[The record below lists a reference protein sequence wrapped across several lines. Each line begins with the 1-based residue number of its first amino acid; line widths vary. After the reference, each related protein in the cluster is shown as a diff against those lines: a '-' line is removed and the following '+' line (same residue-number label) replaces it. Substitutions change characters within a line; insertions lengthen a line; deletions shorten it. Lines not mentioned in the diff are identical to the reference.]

1 MTEKKFRGLTS
12 LLGLSIMLSGGASLV
27 NEFILGS
34 LSSMILG
41 SSFVQMA
48 LTIGIMLFGT
58 GVGAMTQQHVSNKSL
73 MLKFLRL
80 EMILALVGG
89 FSPILIY
96 MAFAYVDGEFT
107 ILLNGIIFSLG
118 FMIGFEIPLMIRI
131 LERYVPNLKG
141 NLSLIFSL
149 DYLGAFIGT
158 LLWVY
163 YLLSAFPFTETSF
176 IVSGA
181 NFSVAVITFLY
192 YYFNKEEL
200 EEFAFEKEQSELQD
214 KIKMI
219 EVLNQD
225 ASWEKKELRELTK
238 DNTKISLIKYIL
250 IFTVVFGALFYGYL
264 NNRKWNVSLEQKM
277 YKDPIILS
285 TTTKYQHLVVTQNKK
300 LSKDGEPQV
309 DLFINGNIQFSSL
322 DENIYHDFLIHPVM
336 AVSKVRKNVLI
347 IGGGD
352 GMAARELLKYKDS
365 NITLIDLDKELDEL
379 AAKNP
384 ILRKLNKG
392 SFGHLNFV
400 EAEGIGS
407 EEVKELK
414 NDKNETYAMIDVIN
428 IDAEKFLH
436 SLKGK
441 TWDIIVIDLPDP
453 SNPELVK
460 LYSKQFYMSLKKVLA
475 KDGMFVIQSTSPYHA
490 KEAFLCIG
498 RTLSAAG
505 LNILPYHINVPSF
518 GDWGYFV
525 GWKNNDTKEDV
536 MKRFNNVKAFDIE
549 TSYITPE
556 LMKASFVFG
565 KGVLDTD
572 RKEINEVLHPKL
584 LDIYNNNSW
593 LTY

>member
-1 MTEKKFRGLTS
+1 MEAKKFRGLII

-58 GVGAMTQQHVSNKSL
+58 GIGAMTQQKVSNKLL

-96 MAFAYVDGEFT
+96 FAFANVEGQF
-107 ILLNGIIFSLG
+107 IFLLNGIIFSLG

-131 LERYVPNLKG
+131 LERYSPNLKG

-181 NFSVAVITFLY
+181 NFLVAVITFM
-192 YYFNKEEL
+192 YYFFNRVEL
-200 EEFAFEKEQSELQD
+200 EEFAYNKEKKDFED
-214 KIKMI
+214 KIKTI
-219 EVLNQD
+219 EVLDQD
-225 ASWEKKELRELTK
+225 ASWEKKELRELKKEDTSL
-238 DNTKISLIKYIL
+238 SLIKYIL
-250 IFTVVFGALFYGYL
+250 IFTVVFGSLFYGYL
-264 NNRKWNVSLEQKM
+264 NNRNWNISLEQKM

-285 TTTKYQHLVVTQNKK
+285 TTTKYQHLVVTENKK
-300 LSKDGEPQV
+300 MGIYELY
-309 DLFINGNIQFSSL
+309 INGNTQFSSL
-322 DENIYHDFLIHPVM
+322 DEHIYHDFLIHPVM
-336 AVSKVRKNVLI
+336 AVSKVKKNVLI

-352 GMAARELLKYKDS
+352 GMAARELLKYKGS
-365 NITLIDLDKELDEL
+365 NITLIDLDKELDEI
-379 AAKNP
+379 AAHNP
-384 ILRKLNKG
+384 IFRKMNKG
-392 SFGHLNFV
+392 SFDHLNYI
-400 EAEGIGS
+400 EADGISSGD
-407 EEVKELK
+407 VKELK
-414 NDKNETYAMIDVIN
+414 DDKNATYAMIDVIN

-436 SLKGK
+436 SLKGR

-460 LYSKQFYMSLKKVLA
+460 LYSKQFYLSLKKVLS
-475 KDGMFVIQSTSPYHA
+475 DNGMFVIQSTSPYHA
-490 KEAFLCIG
+490 KESFLCIG
-498 RTLSAAG
+498 RTLDAAG
-505 LNILPYHINVPSF
+505 LNIMPYHINVPSF
-518 GDWGYFV
+518 GDWGYYV

-536 MKRFNNVKAFDIE
+536 KKRFKNVKAFNID

-556 LMKASFVFG
+556 LMNASFIFG
-565 KGVLDTD
+565 KGALKTS
-572 RKEINEVLHPKL
+572 RTEINEILYPKL
-584 LDIYNNNSW
+584 LDIYTNNSW